1 MSNMQIKS
9 LPKKCL
15 TLSGASTGAYL
26 DDLNNTE
33 EELEDTDL
41 SEVEEEEGE
50 DEEEE
55 EEPGQEEA
63 SPPRPHSVT
72 RQAGGRIGTTRIYL
86 CNLKCLYIVLKVSIS
101 SF

>member
-15 TLSGASTGAYL
+15 TLFGASTGAHLYDL
-26 DDLNNTE
+26 DELR

-41 SEVEEEEGE
+41 GEVEEEEGE

-55 EEPGQEEA
+55 EKPGQEEA
-63 SPPRPHSVT
+63 STPRPHSVT
-72 RQAGGRIGTTRIYL
+72 SQAGGRIVTTGIYL
-86 CNLKCLYIVLKVSIS
+86 CNLN